1 MRERWIWTRFSFQN
15 GFRTRKSL
23 CTKNVLKWSH
33 FWACEL
39 WEKIK
44 EKNLKFSSIQMRRYS
59 YADNNFYCISFA
71 YVYIFLP
78 PLSFNFNWTN
88 AQKCGNETRAIRLIW
103 SICLYFRL
111 IDVVGTRLDIVNSF
125 TSHEKQQFGRE
136 KNVLGLTKYDSIR
149 KLWLMK

>member
-1 MRERWIWTRFSFQN
+1 MNAEYELDFLFKTVSVQSEMKSILSMRIERENKR
-15 GFRTRKSL
+15 
-23 CTKNVLKWSH
+23 
-33 FWACEL
+33 
-39 WEKIK
+39 
-44 EKNLKFSSIQMRRYS
+44 KNLKFSSIQMRRYS

-111 IDVVGTRLDIVNSF
+111 IDVVDTRLDIVNSF

-149 KLWLMK
+149 KLFSIICTD

>member
-1 MRERWIWTRFSFQN
+1 MNAEYELDFLFKMISVQSEMKSILSMR
-15 GFRTRKSL
+15 
-23 CTKNVLKWSH
+23 
-33 FWACEL
+33 
-39 WEKIK
+39 IK
-44 EKNLKFSSIQMRRYS
+44 RENKRKNLKFSSIQMRRYS

-111 IDVVGTRLDIVNSF
+111 IDVVDTRLDIVNSF

-136 KNVLGLTKYDSIR
+136 KNDLGFTKYDSIR
-149 KLWLMK
+149 KLFPIICTD

>member
-1 MRERWIWTRFSFQN
+1 MNAEYELDFLFKTVSVQSEMKSILSMR
-15 GFRTRKSL
+15 
-23 CTKNVLKWSH
+23 
-33 FWACEL
+33 
-39 WEKIK
+39 IK
-44 EKNLKFSSIQMRRYS
+44 RENKRKNLKFSSIQMRRYS

-111 IDVVGTRLDIVNSF
+111 IDVVDTRLDIVNSF

-149 KLWLMK
+149 KLFSIICTD

>member
-1 MRERWIWTRFSFQN
+1 MNSIFFSKRFPYKKITLYKKCTEMKSILSMRIERENKR
-15 GFRTRKSL
+15 
-23 CTKNVLKWSH
+23 
-33 FWACEL
+33 
-39 WEKIK
+39 
-44 EKNLKFSSIQMRRYS
+44 KNLKFSSIQMRRYS
-59 YADNNFYCISFA
+59 YTDNNFYCISFA

-111 IDVVGTRLDIVNSF
+111 IDVVDTRLDIVNSF

-149 KLWLMK
+149 KLFPIICTD